1 MEYFKKNNNWIK
13 YGIAWAVAMYI
24 FNNTINVS
32 PEENRTLS
40 YYLIQIPI
48 WLLSGIAVGFFLK
61 WLPDKE

>member
-13 YGIAWAVAMYI
+13 YGIVWAILMYI
-24 FNNTINVS
+24 FNNTINVDAKES
-32 PEENRTLS
+32 HDIY

-61 WLPDKE
+61 WIPDKE